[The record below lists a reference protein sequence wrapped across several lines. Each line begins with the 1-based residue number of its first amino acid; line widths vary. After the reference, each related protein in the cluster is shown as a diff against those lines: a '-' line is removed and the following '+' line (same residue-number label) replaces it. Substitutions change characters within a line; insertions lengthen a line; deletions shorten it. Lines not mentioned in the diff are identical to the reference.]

1 MKKPDKSRLH
11 PDRCP
16 LDAMKM
22 GQFKVEEWRREIN
35 LTLFSPKISGDY
47 SSEAVDRLLND
58 PRLASELEAVK
69 ILTEIDDN

>member
-1 MKKPDKSRLH
+1 MNHSSKSRLH

-16 LDAMKM
+16 LDAMLM
-22 GQFKVEEWRREIN
+22 GQLVMEEWRRQIN

-58 PRLASELEAVK
+58 PRLSSELETVR
-69 ILTEIDDN
+69 ILAKLDDN